1 MKDLRRNSVYL
12 EKKVENLHT
21 TLEYFNKGNERRII
35 FLSQIDF
42 WDWEI
47 AELIYSLTNFDERQI
62 SWQSAGLSKIL
73 YNSNFMLKFPIVE
86 SFIREMRW
94 ESKDYSHAVKAPKLE
109 MNSLI
114 ERWNALLDRCEKELF
129 LHKAEN
135 MKEAGG
141 LVNAIPNLDK
151 YRKDLLEVI

>member
-47 AELIYSLTNFDERQI
+47 AELIYSLTNFDERQV
-62 SWQSAGLSKIL
+62 SWRSSGLSKIL

-94 ESKDYSHAVKAPKLE
+94 ESRDDSHTVKAPKLE

-141 LVNAIPNLDK
+141 LVNAITNLDK
-151 YRKDLLEVI
+151 YRKDLLEIT